1 VNAAVWSGKS
11 TVFERRLFFVLLVGH
26 EKSKQFILWRASAFR
41 GMDITQQ
48 MKSHLL
54 MMTGTLC
61 SLASGVAGIMIVAIT
76 NTLSGMRKG
85 K

>member
-1 VNAAVWSGKS
+1 
-11 TVFERRLFFVLLVGH
+11 
-26 EKSKQFILWRASAFR
+26 
-41 GMDITQQ
+41 MDITQQ

-85 K
+85 MSNEGRL